1 MLAKI
6 ATREDLGPIKECLKH
21 DVPGVREAAAEIL
34 AKIATRDDLELVK
47 RCLGDDMSEV
57 RWAGSRA
64 LAKIATRD
72 DLELVKGCLGDD
84 VPGVREAAA
93 QALAK
98 IATREA
104 LELITRLLND
114 RIAHIREIAQ
124 HYLVTAAMNIKK
136 KGGRPK
142 FDELQNFFAIEILAQ
157 RDTFGTYLKALA
169 DLDNIVYSPYPSLL
183 GHETHEEAEP

>member
-1 MLAKI
+1 MF
-6 ATREDLGPIKECLKH
+6 
-21 DVPGVREAAAEIL
+21 
-34 AKIATRDDLELVK
+34 
-47 RCLGDDMSEV
+47 
-57 RWAGSRA
+57 
-64 LAKIATRD
+64 AKIATRD

-114 RIAHIREIAQ
+114 RIVHIREIAQ

-136 KGGRPK
+136 KG
-142 FDELQNFFAIEILAQ
+142 
-157 RDTFGTYLKALA
+157 RDRNLTSSK
-169 DLDNIVYSPYPSLL
+169 ISLL
-183 GHETHEEAEP
+183 SRFLRNVTPLELISRHWQISTTLFILLIRVCWVMKRMRKQNHDVLFLPFNGYGTTHGK